1 MEQIRATH
9 GLSRQIADALGLSPS
24 TVSEWRRVPA
34 HHVQKVAEITGL
46 PPEVLRPDVFRRSG
60 NGKHSIQS

>member
-1 MEQIRATH
+1 MHTDAMDRIRAIY

-34 HHVQKVAEITGL
+34 HHVQKVAEITGI
-46 PPEVLRPDVFRRSG
+46 PPEELRPDVFAT
-60 NGKHSIQS
+60 KE